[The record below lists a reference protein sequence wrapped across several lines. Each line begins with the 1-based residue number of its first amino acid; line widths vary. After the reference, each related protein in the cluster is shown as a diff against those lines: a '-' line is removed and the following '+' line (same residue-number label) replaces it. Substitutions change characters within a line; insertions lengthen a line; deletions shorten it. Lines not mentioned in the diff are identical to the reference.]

1 MQTRIGKILI
11 RSVQFLFWFLMLWAG
26 FTVVLSSLVYAF
38 SLLIGIYGD
47 DFLAF
52 AFSPLIWIYGDYR
65 FSLATIVPFLPTCY
79 CFWVWLRTDE
89 EEWNRR
95 EYMREFKR
103 GQRQAA
109 WAKRSKPYR
118 FLTSGGALLIC
129 LSLLALWYLFS
140 QLI

>member
-1 MQTRIGKILI
+1 
-11 RSVQFLFWFLMLWAG
+11 MLWAG

-65 FSLATIVPFLPTCY
+65 FPLVLIVSILPTCY
-79 CFWVWLRTDE
+79 CFWVWIRRDE
-89 EEWNRR
+89 EEWNSR
-95 EYMREFKR
+95 EYMREYR
-103 GQRQAA
+103 QSQRDAA
-109 WAKRSKPYR
+109 WAKRSKLYR
-118 FLTSGGALLIC
+118 FLTSGGAVLIC
-129 LSLLALWYLFS
+129 LAFLAVWFLFS